1 MNSTTSRYGSDFLNE
16 ADTNHFY
23 KENDMSEAENPVVAI
38 ETSLG
43 TITLTLNKEK
53 APISVRNFLNYV
65 KEGYYDGLIFHRVI
79 SNFMVQG
86 GGMDATMTPKKTK
99 FAIKNEATNGLLNKR
114 GTVAMART
122 NVVDSATSQF
132 FINTVD
138 NDFLNNRGK
147 TPELFGYAVFGEVT
161 DGMEVVDLIR
171 AVKTGTKAGQ
181 SDVPV
186 EPVTIISAKIVE

>member
-1 MNSTTSRYGSDFLNE
+1 VAN
-16 ADTNHFY
+16 TNQFY
-23 KENDMSEAENPVVAI
+23 KENDMSETENPVVAL

-122 NVVDSATSQF
+122 SVVDSATSQF

-161 DGMEVVDLIR
+161 GGMEVVDLIR